1 MGRPRKVSDE
11 FDLDEDVE
19 VEKAN
24 PNDPEFWN
32 EFYTD
37 WQNSWKPHTGQKLII
52 EDFVSGNYDYM
63 FVRAGR
69 KFSKTTINIK
79 ASWYKALQ
87 KFNSTIYSTFPTITL
102 GTEIIWDEKR
112 LQYCDMQQSFM
123 CQKYVKWVDNNK
135 HIVHFVNDSHI
146 KLQGTWTEA
155 RGRGTQP
162 DFLTVDE
169 IQDCNNDWIEAM
181 DSNLGPKRAPCI
193 MSGTPPKKRNHY
205 HDWEQRILNNPRGKV
220 YHYSSYGNDAIPH
233 LAEWLDNKKLELIK
247 AGKEDVWLREYMAE
261 DCFSHA
267 DRVLP
272 DAVFEDYVLLDQ
284 QVNKMSF
291 RDKIPVMALATQGKY
306 ICAMWGILT
315 PKRYLY
321 ILDYELRNAIWDKSY
336 VNFIEDPNVKMKSK
350 ALQESC
356 GNKMRH
362 LLWDSTKS
370 FKDVIRGFTECK
382 EKPEWQDRGIPLLRE
397 MMLERRII
405 LSDKVAPFGMEC
417 QNLLADEN
425 KKEVEKNY
433 PMICAMSV
441 MANEWFQRDK
451 VSVSQVQPY
460 DKYEALREGGIIVT
474 PKRKSNLIFTQKD
487 LH

>member
-1 MGRPRKVSDE
+1 MARPKKVVE
-11 FDLDEDVE
+11 EIDLEEDVI

-37 WQNSWKPHTGQKLII
+37 WMNSWTPHTGQKLII
-52 EDFVSGNYDYM
+52 DDFVSGQYDYM

-79 ASWYKALQ
+79 ASWFKAL
-87 KFNSTIYSTFPTITL
+87 KKPNSTIYATFPTIAL
-102 GTEIIWDEKR
+102 GTEIVWDEGR
-112 LQYCDMQQSFM
+112 LQYCDMKDNYLR
-123 CQKYVKWVDNNK
+123 QKYVKHVNNNS
-135 HIVHFVNDSHI
+135 HIMNFVNDSHI

-169 IQDCNNDWIEAM
+169 VQDCNADWIEAM
-181 DSNLGPKRAPCI
+181 DSNLGPKQAPCI

-205 HDWEQRILNNPRGKV
+205 QDWEQRILHNPRGKI
-220 YHYSSYGNDAIPH
+220 YHFSSYDNDAIPH
-233 LAEWLDNKKLELIK
+233 LKDWLDNKKQELIK
-247 AGKEDVWLREYMAE
+247 AGKEDVWIREYLAE

-272 DAVFEDYVLLDQ
+272 DAQFEDYVTLDHE
-284 QVNKMSF
+284 VNKMRF
-291 RDKIPVMALATQGKY
+291 QEKTPIMAIATQGKY

-315 PKRYLY
+315 PKKYLY
-321 ILDYELRNAIWDKSY
+321 ITDFELRNAIWDKSY
-336 VNFIEDPNVKMKSK
+336 VQFIEDEKVRKKTK
-350 ALQESC
+350 ELQDLC
-356 GNKMRH
+356 GNRMRR

-370 FKDVIRGFTECK
+370 FKDVIRGFTDCK

-397 MMLERRII
+397 MMIERRII

-425 KKEVEKNY
+425 KKDIERNY

-441 MANEWFQRDK
+441 MANEWFQREKID
-451 VSVSQVQPY
+451 VTEPEAF
-460 DKYEALREGGIIVT
+460 DKYQALKDAGILINKK
-474 PKRKSNLIFTQKD
+474 PKGNIIFRQND
-487 LH
+487 MH